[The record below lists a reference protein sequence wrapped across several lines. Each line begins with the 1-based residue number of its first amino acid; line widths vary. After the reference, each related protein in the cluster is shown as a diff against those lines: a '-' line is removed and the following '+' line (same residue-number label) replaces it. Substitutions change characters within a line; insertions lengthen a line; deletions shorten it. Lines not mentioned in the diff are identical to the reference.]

1 MPHLTFAQWSAAIL
15 AAVGV
20 GISKAGF
27 SGFSLLHVLIF
38 AWLFGARGSTGVVL
52 PMLIF
57 GDLSAVR
64 TFHAHAQ
71 WTYIRRM
78 LPPACLGVIAAA
90 CLMSRLSE
98 AAYKP
103 IMGWIILALAA
114 LHLVRT
120 ARPAWLG
127 TMPHSRAFSWGMGLT
142 AGTMTMMANAAGPIF
157 SLYALAVGLPK
168 FELVGTGAWFFF
180 IVNLFKVPFS
190 AWLGLI
196 HAPTL
201 LLNVVLIPPILLGI
215 AIGRWLTHIVPQQTF
230 NTLLLIFAA
239 IAALRLI
246 GAI

>member
-1 MPHLTFAQWSAAIL
+1 MLHLTFAQWSAAIL

-90 CLMSRLSE
+90 MLMSRLSE

-114 LHLVRT
+114 LHLLRT
-120 ARPAWLG
+120 ARPSWFGA
-127 TMPHSRAFSWGMGLT
+127 MPHSRAFSWGMGLA

-157 SLYALAVGLPK
+157 SLYALAIDLPK

-180 IVNLFKVPFS
+180 IINLFKVPFS
-190 AWLGLI
+190 AGLGLI
-196 HAPTL
+196 DGSSL
-201 LLNVVLIPPILLGI
+201 LLDAALVAFVVPGALLGKWAVHRINQRLFERLVI
-215 AIGRWLTHIVPQQTF
+215 AATVVGGIQ
-230 NTLLLIFAA
+230 LLL
-239 IAALRLI
+239 R
-246 GAI
+246 